1 MAELATSS
9 GPFRWV
15 FSRSGVVPAA
25 AFLLIAFF
33 CPLLLMFWYSI
44 SEPVLGLQNYDQA
57 VTSQTALIIIIRT
70 LKVSAIVAI
79 VSVLLSYPYAYLMTI
94 VSRRKFAILTLV
106 VLIPYWTSLM
116 ARTYAWIVLLEP
128 TGPINQLL
136 GLIQIHPIN
145 ILGTEAAVVIG
156 MTQSLMPFA
165 VFPLYTAMRKIDKK
179 LILAA
184 NSLGAKKHTVF
195 FSVFLP
201 LSMPGVIVSLFIV
214 FVLSL
219 GYYVTPDLLGSP
231 QSALLS
237 QYIAVVIGRRLD
249 FGYGGALAFV
259 LVLLTLIVLL
269 VLKQLTPS
277 NKAIIHD

>member
-1 MAELATSS
+1 
-9 GPFRWV
+9 
-15 FSRSGVVPAA
+15 
-25 AFLLIAFF
+25 
-33 CPLLLMFWYSI
+33 
-44 SEPVLGLQNYDQA
+44 
-57 VTSQTALIIIIRT
+57 
-70 LKVSAIVAI
+70 
-79 VSVLLSYPYAYLMTI
+79 
-94 VSRRKFAILTLV
+94 
-106 VLIPYWTSLM
+106 
-116 ARTYAWIVLLEP
+116 
-128 TGPINQLL
+128 
-136 GLIQIHPIN
+136 
-145 ILGTEAAVVIG
+145 
-156 MTQSLMPFA
+156 TQSLMPFA